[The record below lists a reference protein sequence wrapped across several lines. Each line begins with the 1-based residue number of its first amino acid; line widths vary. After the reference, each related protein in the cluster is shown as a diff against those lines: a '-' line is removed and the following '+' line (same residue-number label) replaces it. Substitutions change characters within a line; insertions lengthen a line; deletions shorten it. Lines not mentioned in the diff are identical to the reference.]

1 MGLDGIRGRLLGLMG
16 KDGYVPLN
24 KSELARELEL
34 GTDERAEMRS
44 ELAMLEREGQIVYLR
59 QGRYELAGKPKP
71 APDKRSAGGN
81 KKDRAAKPAA
91 EKPKRKAPSA
101 DAPVLTGLLRLH
113 PRGFA
118 WFYPDLGDPA
128 NLQSGVTFNSYTR
141 FEVPAKYTGV
151 ALDGDRV
158 EVVMEHSPPT
168 GRSSAA
174 PDTGAADWTGRVRK
188 VLSRRRGNIVGIY
201 QAHGDDRWVV
211 PDEATMPARVEI
223 TGETTARH
231 GQKVVVELES
241 WEKPSDVPVGS
252 VIEVL
257 GWPGDPGVDI
267 EAVIHRHGLATSFP
281 EEVRRETSAVPDTVQ
296 PADLTDRIDWRQR
309 MVITID
315 PDDAKDFDDAI
326 CVTPNE
332 RGWELA
338 VHIADVSHYVKP
350 ASALDEEARQRGN
363 STYLVDRVLPML
375 PPELSNGICSLRP
388 KVDRLTKLAVI
399 QLDKTAKVV
408 DAKFYNAV
416 IHSQARLTYADAQT
430 MIVGEGSGPV
440 AEAVREA
447 WKLATLIRRRRFDQ
461 GALDMDMAETR
472 VKLDDKGKPVGIS
485 IEEYNESHQLI
496 EEFMLLANEAVARA
510 LKGAQKPAIFRVHD
524 DPDSAKLIEYAEVA
538 RQHGYAPGDLTNRM
552 HIQKLLDEA
561 KGRPEEHAIKIGLLK
576 SLKRAAYDPDPLG
589 HYGLAKGDY
598 CHFTSPIRRYADLIV
613 HRALQ
618 ALLVNR
624 PARPDS
630 TPPHSEMTKIAAH
643 ISATERTSAEAENET
658 RRLKMLEY
666 LATSA
671 QSADPPKF
679 MAVVTDVRPMGLQIE
694 ALAIQTRGLVKREHF
709 PKGDWYFEPSLGRYS
724 ASGGQQ
730 LRLGQVLEVTIGKID
745 FERQFVDF
753 RISSIP
759 EPKPGDRASKRSE
772 NPHAPAAKR
781 SRSRSGDDGQQ
792 RRSRG
797 GSGERSQGRGRTS
810 TDAKPANRRG
820 KSSTEAKPPATE
832 GAKRRRRR

>member
-1 MGLDGIRGRLLGLMG
+1 MGFEGIRGRLLGLMRN
-16 KDGYVPLN
+16 DGYSPLN

-34 GTDERAEMRS
+34 GSDERAEMRS
-44 ELAMLEREGQIVYLR
+44 ELAILEREGHIVYLR

-81 KKDRAAKPAA
+81 KKERAKPEPAAK
-91 EKPKRKAPSA
+91 KPIRRKGIAA
-101 DAPVLTGLLRLH
+101 DAPALTGLLRLH

-128 NLQSGVTFNSYTR
+128 NQQSTVPFSSYTR

-168 GRSSAA
+168 GRSSSA
-174 PDTGAADWTGRVRK
+174 PDTGAAEWTGRVVK
-188 VLSRRRGNIVGIY
+188 VLSRRRGNIVGVY
-201 QAHGDDRWVV
+201 QAHGDDRWVI
-211 PDEATMPARVEI
+211 PDEATMPPRVEI
-223 TGETTARH
+223 TGETTARP

-241 WEKPSDVPVGS
+241 WDKPSDTPIGS

-267 EAVIHRHGLATSFP
+267 EAVIHRHGLATTFP
-281 EEVRRETSAVPDTVQ
+281 EEVRHETAGVPDTVQ
-296 PADLTDRIDWRQR
+296 HDELTERIDWRQR

-326 CVTPNE
+326 CVTPQEN
-332 RGWELA
+332 GWELA

-350 ASALDEEARQRGN
+350 SSALDEEARQRGN

-388 KVDRLTKLAVI
+388 KVDRLTKLAVLQI
-399 QLDKTAKVV
+399 DKAGKVTA
-408 DAKFYNAV
+408 AKFYNAV
-416 IHSQARLTYADAQT
+416 IHSQARLTYAEAQK
-430 MIVGEGSGPV
+430 MIIGEGSGPV

-447 WKLATLIRRRRFDQ
+447 WKLATIIRRRRFDQ

-485 IEEYNESHQLI
+485 IEEYNESHQLV

-510 LKGAQKPAIFRVHD
+510 LKGNQKPAIFRVHD
-524 DPDSAKLIEYAEVA
+524 DPDSNKLNEYAEVA
-538 RQHGYAPGDLTNRM
+538 RQHGYAPGDLTNRL

-618 ALLVNR
+618 GLLVNR
-624 PARPDS
+624 PSKTDS
-630 TPPHSEMTKIAAH
+630 TPPHSEMTTIAAH
-643 ISATERTSAEAENET
+643 ISSTERTSAEAENET
-658 RRLKMLEY
+658 KRLKMLEY

-671 QSADPPKF
+671 ESDNPPKF
-679 MAVVTDVRPMGLQIE
+679 MAVVTDVRPMGLHVE

-759 EPKPGDRASKRSE
+759 EAKPGDRASKRSE
-772 NPHAPAAKR
+772 NPHAPAKR
-781 SRSRSGDDGQQ
+781 SPRRSSDDGP
-792 RRSRG
+792 RRGSKSS
-797 GSGERSQGRGRTS
+797 SGERSQGRGKNQS
-810 TDAKPANRRG
+810 SDSPAPRRG
-820 KSSTEAKPPATE
+820 KQSSSEGGDPP
-832 GAKRRRRR
+832 KRRRRR